1 MTDATQR
8 PLKIPQKYVDYLD
21 RHHVHHLIERMYEEV
36 LTAMPSDPL
45 ACLVD
50 FLRRENR
57 NSEVPRILINSY
69 DQNEAMN
76 LAMDLNIQTDA
87 MVLSRHETV
96 YGVTE
101 SHADLKERLQ
111 DSGGNVTPKLLAEIV
126 ARRVKQDDCLRDGWI
141 LTGVPQ
147 CRDEMLQL
155 QMAGVL
161 PSHVVFI
168 SEAAVKRPEPAR
180 FQLPR
185 GADAEAKQF
194 ARRVRGMLADC
205 GPLARVFYRGEGLRN
220 QVLQFVHSRGRE
232 NAPLVLRVLLLGVP
246 GSGRRTQAARIA
258 AKHSLINVRC
268 GDLVRAA
275 IRAGTAEGL
284 AITDF
289 LASNMTPPEE
299 LILSLVRQR
308 LSEDDCRSQGWVLH
322 GFPRDSAQA
331 EHLSESDVFPNRV
344 IYLNV
349 PEEVAVARLTSR
361 RYEPASGLV
370 VTLTEDLHL
379 PVEVRHRLR
388 RHPDDDP
395 RRVGVTVARR
405 QAELQGALAL
415 LEQDVQE
422 VDGTMT
428 QLEIA
433 EVVEKITVD
442 KPPKFPE

>member
-21 RHHVHHLIERMYEEV
+21 RNHVHHLIERMYEEV
-36 LTAMPSDPL
+36 LTAMPADPL
-45 ACLVD
+45 AFLVD
-50 FLRRENR
+50 FLSRENR
-57 NSEVPRILINSY
+57 KPEVPRILLSSY
-69 DQNEAMN
+69 DQNEAMS
-76 LAMDLNIQTDA
+76 LAMELNIHTDA
-87 MVLSRHETV
+87 TVLSRNETV

-111 DSGGNVTPKLLAEIV
+111 DGGGSVSPKLLAEIV
-126 ARRVKQDDCLRDGWI
+126 ARRVQEEDCKRNGWI

-147 CRDEMLQL
+147 CRDEMLHL

-161 PSHVVFI
+161 PSHVVFL
-168 SEAAVKRPEPAR
+168 SEAALKRPEPAR

-185 GADAEAKQF
+185 GADAEEQQF
-194 ARRVRGMLADC
+194 ARRVRGMLGDC
-205 GPLARVFYRGEGLRN
+205 GPLARVFHRGEHMRG
-220 QVLQFVHSRGRE
+220 QVLQFIHSRGRE
-232 NAPLVLRVLLLGVP
+232 SAPLVLRILLLGVP

-258 AKHSLINVRC
+258 AKHHLVDVRC

-275 IRAGTAEGL
+275 IRNNTAEGL

-289 LASNMTPPEE
+289 LASSMTPPEE
-299 LILSLVRQR
+299 LIFALVRRR
-308 LSEDDCRSQGWVLH
+308 LSEDDCRAQGWVLH

-331 EHLSESDVFPNRV
+331 EHLSESDIFPNRV
-344 IYLNV
+344 ILLDV
-349 PEEVAVARLTSR
+349 PAEVAVARLSSR

-370 VTLTEDLHL
+370 VTLSDELHL
-379 PVEVRHRLR
+379 PAEVNRRLR

-395 RRVGVTVARR
+395 RRVTVTVARR
-405 QAELQGALAL
+405 AAELQGALAL

-428 QLEIA
+428 QLEVA
-433 EVVEKITVD
+433 EAVEKITVD
-442 KPPKFPE
+442 KPPKYPQ